1 MRVIVYGSLRQKQGN
16 HHWMTYAALL
26 GEYTLEGYDLYDL
39 GHYPAV
45 VPGTGSIECEV
56 YRISSSIL
64 TELDELKKDGQD
76 YRRELVSTPYGSAWI
91 YLYQRPVDGLV
102 KINCG
107 DWLKRHEEDGPES
120 E

>member
-1 MRVIVYGSLRQKQGN
+1 
-16 HHWMTYAALL
+16 MTYAALL

-45 VPGTGSIECEV
+45 VPGTGKIECEV

-91 YLYQRPVDGLV
+91 YLYQRSVDDLV
-102 KINCG
+102 RINCG
-107 DWLKRHEEDGPES
+107 DWLRRHGEPGPES